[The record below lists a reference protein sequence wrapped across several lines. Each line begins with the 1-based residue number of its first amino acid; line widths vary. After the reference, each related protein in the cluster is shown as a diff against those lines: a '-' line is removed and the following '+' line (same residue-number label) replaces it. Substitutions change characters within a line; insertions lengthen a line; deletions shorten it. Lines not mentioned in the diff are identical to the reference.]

1 MEIHRK
7 PIRLILTIT
16 ALTLL
21 LSILLACDTEA
32 TPVPED
38 TPVAEPAAVSAP
50 APPAASVIEPSAQ
63 PQATAASEMA
73 APDLATNA
81 QVPVQARAEAQ
92 APAPVATEEPAPT
105 EEPTPTLAPT
115 PEPTATPT
123 LAPKATPAPTATS
136 APETTPTL
144 PPTATSAPETTP
156 TLPRTAT
163 PAPETTPTTAPTPMP
178 VPMVQTDQA
187 GAQAE
192 ACRLSGIVHG
202 SVSIASTNSVA
213 GQVSRHAVRFQ
224 LCPAIESQ
232 ANALGSKPPDK
243 IGLLWESTRKWPSD
257 GFVLD
262 QPGAAGITLSESGTA
277 RVWPATVDFSEAI
290 DPKLNRD
297 YCSLSWAHYDF
308 TDFQGVTV
316 EFPPAVV
323 NDSSLYRADFPLN
336 LQFWVP
342 ESAGMSNPRS
352 IGEYRWRI
360 VLFRDVPNARRTS
373 FTSITSS
380 KVTAYTPRELQL
392 FPHLDNASTMVTLV
406 GHGFK
411 PLEPVQSV
419 HIGTIDVTPDYKTS
433 TDGRGDFELE
443 IQVPGL
449 DVGLTTVQV
458 QVDGK
463 TPSAEFTV
471 TYSGHIGV
479 PLHKAEES
487 FGKLGD
493 NFVRAF
499 HYNADTCRWTFYD
512 PESWEENDLRYLITG
527 LTYWVLVKEPDEVI
541 LNNSTRNLTCTPEG
555 NCWNQIEW

>member
-1 MEIHRK
+1 MQRVSTFK
-7 PIRLILTIT
+7 
-16 ALTLL
+16 ALGLFIVLVVALAAALL
-21 LSILLACDTEA
+21 
-32 TPVPED
+32 
-38 TPVAEPAAVSAP
+38 
-50 APPAASVIEPSAQ
+50 
-63 PQATAASEMA
+63 
-73 APDLATNA
+73 
-81 QVPVQARAEAQ
+81 
-92 APAPVATEEPAPT
+92 
-105 EEPTPTLAPT
+105 
-115 PEPTATPT
+115 
-123 LAPKATPAPTATS
+123 
-136 APETTPTL
+136 
-144 PPTATSAPETTP
+144 
-156 TLPRTAT
+156 
-163 PAPETTPTTAPTPMP
+163 
-178 VPMVQTDQA
+178 VQTDQA

-192 ACRLSGIVHG
+192 QCRSSGIVHG

-213 GQVSRHAVRFQ
+213 RQVSGHAVRFQ

-232 ANALGSKPPDK
+232 AIALGSKPPDK
-243 IGLLWESTRKWPSD
+243 IALLWERHIRWPSD
-257 GFVLD
+257 GFVLN
-262 QPGAAGITLSESGTA
+262 QPGAAGITLSEVGTA
-277 RVWPATVDFSEAI
+277 KVWPATVDFSEAI
-290 DPKLNRD
+290 NPKLNRD

-360 VLFRDVPNARRTS
+360 VLFRNSANARRTS

-380 KVTAYTPRELQL
+380 KVTAYTPGELQL
-392 FPHLDNASTMVTLV
+392 FPHLGGGGTTVTLV
-406 GHGFK
+406 GQGFK
-411 PLEPVQSV
+411 PLAPVQSV

-449 DVGLTTVQV
+449 GVGLTTVQV

-471 TYSGHIGV
+471 TGFGV
-479 PLHKAEES
+479 GTPLHGAGES

-512 PESWEENDLRYLITG
+512 PEFAEESDLRYLITG
-527 LTYWVLVKEPDEVI
+527 LTYWVLLKEPAEAI
-541 LNNSTRNLTCTPEG
+541 LNYSTHNLTCTPEG
-555 NCWNQIEW
+555 NCWNQIVW